1 MSFVARFEEI
11 NGDLFRFD
19 TRIYLGEYDL
29 ARESFCVASIVGKN
43 PGSASPKI
51 TGELSDLEL
60 DGDKL
65 LPFVR
70 NRFLA
75 TINMKGRSPEPNT
88 YVRVWNLFYLCNK
101 NLHEAKLAHEKHGA
115 STFCASES
123 HQVPINWFAWGPSD
137 SYLDPYKNRFLSK
150 EYKSPF
156 FYDNRKKFVISGVPV
171 ITDSVK
177 HTQGMP
183 ARPVENHLALVL

>member
-29 ARESFCVASIVGKN
+29 THESFCVASIVGKN

-65 LPFVR
+65 LPYVR
-70 NRFLA
+70 NRFLVA
-75 TINMKGRSPEPNT
+75 LNVKGKYPEPNS

-101 NLHEAKLAHEKHGA
+101 NLHEAKLANEKHGA
-115 STFCASES
+115 LAFCDSES
-123 HQVPINWFAWGPSD
+123 NQVPINWFAWGPSD
-137 SYLDPYKNRFLSK
+137 SYLDPYKIRFLSK
-150 EYKSPF
+150 EYSSSF
-156 FYDNRKKFVISGVPV
+156 FYDNRKKCVIPGAPV

-183 ARPVENHLALVL
+183 AQPVENHLALVL